1 MPDHGPVR
9 DTDPGDER
17 PLVRVDTAS
26 AGTGQGTLAPLFG
39 ADAAVIATSPRSRN
53 AVGNSVSAARQ
64 RKLHV
69 GHFAFMRSV
78 VQGLDPRESWER
90 YFRVEGEATD
100 QRAVRAT
107 IAWIRDEFA
116 AAAKRQDRF
125 GTARLVRI
133 DATRIADP
141 ALEMPTLE
149 AFAEAHGLED
159 ERQADQV
166 IAFEAEY
173 GQATQRLRRRARLI
187 SRQLEALRW
196 LEALVAQSP
205 KAGDSVAAWLN
216 PALAS
221 HLEAADIFTLAQLVE
236 RINGVGR
243 RWYAGIK
250 AMGDGK
256 AQRIVEWLNDVANT
270 HQDGVED
277 NTALQL
283 GRHVAMARSK
293 LYAHELNAVV
303 APATAIRPLEKFIV
317 PAELDGTRGLYRRP
331 QTQCLL
337 KASNDYQ
344 AILAWLRS
352 KQGLTP
358 EQKAHLKARRR
369 QRDAMGEHSAEHGLD
384 WLQALS
390 NTQRAYR
397 KDAERFLLWA
407 ITRKG
412 KALSSMGNEDCTEYR
427 DFLADPQPRSR
438 WCGDRGRE
446 RWSPLWRPFEG
457 PLSASAQR
465 HAVTILKNLYGFLV
479 DQNYLM
485 GNPWSAVG
493 VPRAAGPK
501 VNAGRSFSLAQCGF
515 IEAQLKM
522 LPATSANQRLT
533 FGLHLLYAT
542 GLRLSEVVAA
552 TVDDLQWVEYLAD
565 ASDDQPMQGWM
576 LRVVGKGQKEREVPL
591 PVEVVSELARYMVS
605 RGLAADPENIGNQG
619 AHLLGKASDAAQR
632 APGLSAGRLID
643 PRQGIA
649 ATTFYDQ
656 IKAFFADC
664 ASVLRGQG
672 DGKGAERFAKASTH
686 WMRHS
691 HASHAIAGG
700 MPIEIAQQNL
710 GHASLATTTVYVTTE
725 KRRRMRAV
733 EAFWRR

>member
-1 MPDHGPVR
+1 MNAR
-9 DTDPGDER
+9 DDKS
-17 PLVRVDTAS
+17 LAS
-26 AGTGQGTLAPLFG
+26 LGTKRTKAARAGQGAGIPAPLFG
-39 ADAAVIATSPRSRN
+39 TSTRVPPPSRSL
-53 AVGNSVSAARQ
+53 APGSAARQ

-100 QRAVRAT
+100 QRTVRAT
-107 IAWIRDEFA
+107 IGWIRDEFA
-116 AAAKRQDRF
+116 AAAKRHDRF

-141 ALEMPTLE
+141 SLKLPTLE

-159 ERQADQV
+159 ERQAGQV
-166 IAFEAEY
+166 AAFEAEY
-173 GQATQRLRRRARLI
+173 GRATQRLRRRARLI
-187 SRQLEALRW
+187 ARQLEALRW
-196 LEALVAQSP
+196 LEDLVAQAP
-205 KAGDSVAAWLN
+205 RAGDSVAAWLN
-216 PALAS
+216 PTLAG

-243 RWYAGIK
+243 RWHAAIK
-250 AMGDGK
+250 AMGEGK
-256 AQRIVEWLNDVANT
+256 ALRIVEWLQDVANAN
-270 HQDGVED
+270 QASIE
-277 NTALQL
+277 LQL
-283 GRHVAMARSK
+283 GRHVATPRSK

-317 PAELDGTRGLYRRP
+317 PAALDGTFGLYRRP
-331 QTQCLL
+331 QAQCLL

-352 KQGLTP
+352 KHGLTP
-358 EQKAHLKARRR
+358 DQKVHLNARRR
-369 QRDAMGEHSAEHGLD
+369 QRRIGDGSGVELGLD

-397 KDAERFLLWA
+397 KEAERFLLWA
-407 ITRKG
+407 ITHKG
-412 KALSSMGNEDCTEYR
+412 KALSSMSNEDCIEYR
-427 DFLADPQPRSR
+427 EFMADPRPRSR

-465 HAVTILKNLYGFLV
+465 HAITILKNLYGFLV

-493 VPRAAGPK
+493 VPRTSGPK
-501 VNAGRSFSLAQCGF
+501 VNAGRSFSLAQWQF
-515 IEAQLKM
+515 IEVQLKM
-522 LPATSANQRLT
+522 LSATSANQRLT

-542 GLRLSEVVAA
+542 GLRLSEVVGA
-552 TVDDLQWVEYLAD
+552 TVDDLEWVEYPAD
-565 ASDDQPMQGWM
+565 ASDDEPMQGWM
-576 LRVVGKGQKEREVPL
+576 LRVIGKGQKEREVPM
-591 PVEVVSELARYMVS
+591 PIDVVGELAKYLES
-605 RGLAADPENIGNQG
+605 RGLDPDPEDVGNQG
-619 AHLLGKASDAAQR
+619 AFLLGKASDAATR
-632 APGLSAGRLID
+632 APGLNTGQLHD
-643 PRQGIA
+643 PRAGVA

-656 IKAFFADC
+656 IKAFFAGCGD
-664 ASVLRGQG
+664 VRRGQG
-672 DGKGAERFAKASTH
+672 DAKGAERFVNASTH

-691 HASHAIAGG
+691 HASHAIASG

-725 KRRRMRAV
+725 KRRRIKAI
-733 EAFWRR
+733 EAFWRRGVG